1 VKTLLKILLLLTTTT
16 AIAGQPDNNHA
27 LVFGGTGRL
36 GAPIV
41 GLLVDAGYPVTVF
54 ARPTSNRERLTG
66 LDVRYVTGDLMD
78 AASVVAAIDG
88 RAFAYV
94 IDASAR
100 GASRDPF
107 YDTAMR
113 NILNALTS
121 DEVRQFIL
129 HGSVGAGDNMQKFP
143 DVGFERMR
151 GVMIAKGEAEAL
163 LKASGIPYT
172 IIRNGFVRPDGTPAT
187 GTASL
192 TEDDSA
198 LDAVTRVDLAALTMQ
213 CLNNKACMNKTFHA
227 VDE

>member
-1 VKTLLKILLLLTTTT
+1 MKILLKILLLLTTTT
-16 AIAGQPDNNHA
+16 AIAGQPDNNQA

-54 ARPTSNRERLTG
+54 ARPTSNRERLTD

-78 AASVVAAIDG
+78 AASVVSAIEG
-88 RAFAYV
+88 QAFAYV

-192 TEDDSA
+192 TEDDSV

-213 CLNNKACMNKTFHA
+213 CLNNEACMNKTLHA

>member
-1 VKTLLKILLLLTTTT
+1 MKLIITTLLMLIAAT
-16 AIAGQPDNNHA
+16 ATAGSHEGEQV

-41 GLLVDAGYPVTVF
+41 ELLVAAGYPVTVF
-54 ARPTSNRERLTG
+54 ARPTSSRERLAD
-66 LDVRYVTGDLMD
+66 LEVRFVVGDLMD
-78 AASVVAAIDG
+78 AGSVGAAINDQ
-88 RAFAYV
+88 AFTYV

-100 GASRDPF
+100 GASRAAF

-113 NILNALTS
+113 NILSAV
-121 DEVRQFIL
+121 DAGEVQQFIL
-129 HGSVGAGDNMQKFP
+129 HGSVGAGDNMAKFP

-151 GVMIAKGEAEAL
+151 NVMIAKGEAETL

-192 TEDDSA
+192 TENDAA
-198 LDAVTRVDLAALTMQ
+198 LDAVTRLDLAALTMQ
-213 CLNNKACMNKTFHA
+213 CLANEKCMNKTFHA